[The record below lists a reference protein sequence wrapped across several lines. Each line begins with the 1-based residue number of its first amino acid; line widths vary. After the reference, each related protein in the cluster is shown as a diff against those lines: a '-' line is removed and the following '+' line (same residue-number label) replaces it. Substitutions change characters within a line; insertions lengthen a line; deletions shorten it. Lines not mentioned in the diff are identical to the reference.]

1 MDFVTQF
8 SLQRLPAIIYSNRS
22 LVSWVHMYSFE
33 LLYHIPLASSLFDNE
48 MIHFSLIPL
57 SNLSIQSICSP
68 YSFSIC
74 CLSFAYIVSHD
85 RTFSKGTYSWLI
97 ICKLHNALIVRHR
110 KEKEYGKY
118 TIPNPSNG
126 V

>member
-1 MDFVTQF
+1 MDLVTQF
-8 SLQRLPAIIYSNRS
+8 SLQRLPAIIHSNS
-22 LVSWVHMYSFE
+22 LLVFWIHMYSLE
-33 LLYHIPLASSLFDNE
+33 LLYHIPFASSLFDSE
-48 MIHFSLIPL
+48 MIHFSLMSL
-57 SNLSIQSICSP
+57 SNLSIQSIQSP
-68 YSFSIC
+68 CSFSIC